1 MLHECLACERV
12 FTMGRDGNTG
22 VPIDYAS
29 TYCTPE
35 CYEQFEAQLKA
46 EVERANASELNPHLD
61 GSDSNSQSSLDI
73 NKNTIRAIVNGFNF
87 KVKP

>member
-22 VPIDYAS
+22 VPIEYAS
-29 TYCTPE
+29 TYCTHE

-46 EVERANASELNPHLD
+46 EVERANIAELNPEGTPVATTD
-61 GSDSNSQSSLDI
+61 ESLRKI
-73 NKNTIRAIVNGFNF
+73 IGAFNF
-87 KVKP
+87 KVSSK